1 MGGGLLQLVSV
12 GFQDLYLSS
21 DPEITFFKMVYRRYT
36 NFSQEPVI
44 QSFNVAPDF
53 NKRITCSISHTADL
67 ISNMYLYLELPN
79 VPSNNNVLEKFKWIK
94 KIGFGIIDNIELEI
108 NGQLIDKLYGDWMN
122 IWSIMTTNE
131 DRISEDILI
140 GNVPELYE
148 YSYSKNSYKLYIP
161 LNFYFSRNKG
171 LALPVL
177 SMHLS
182 DIKLNVE
189 LASLDNILVTSPS
202 NYIEI
207 DEYIVHFKEGD
218 IIKQNVSGKEVSA
231 IYNCYDFNTRRLYYT
246 KYENAFDYFQKDI
259 SKYNESSY
267 KITNEQG
274 YYVMPKSSEYGY
286 TVTYPS
292 LSINNSHL
300 IVNFIY
306 LDNLERKKFIRSNHE
321 YLITTLQFSGER
333 TISNTHVKI
342 KLPFVNPSKEI
353 FWVTQFNKIKN
364 GKIKEKFNYTTKIG
378 YSGENIVNKSLILNN
393 GQIRSAE
400 KNKYFYSYLQSYL
413 YHTSSV
419 EEGINMFSF
428 SLDPENSQPMG
439 SSNLSKID
447 DFSIDLTL
455 SSLISYNNPVL
466 LRIYNYN
473 YNVIRITN
481 GLAGLAF
488 VN

>member
-94 KIGFGIIDNIELEI
+94 KIGFGIIDNVELEI

-182 DIKLNVE
+182 DIKLNIE

-246 KYENAFDYFQKDI
+246 KYENAFDYFQKDV

-267 KITNEQG
+267 KIMNDQG

-364 GKIKEKFNYTTKIG
+364 GKIKEKFNYTTKIS

-413 YHTSSV
+413 YHTSFV